1 MSMPVL
7 FGISIQNL
15 SESCHI
21 SRAAGSA
28 FLSGRLDPGL
38 SVIPLRPP
46 TQARIPI
53 LKHGNLILLV
63 ALLVTAVVYAG
74 GLNGPFLFDDH
85 IHITQNRWV
94 KIDSLG
100 WLDLAQAWHSSF
112 SAFPSNRP
120 LAQLSFGIN
129 HALSGLDPWAFKTTN
144 LAIHL
149 LSGLLVYAFIRLVLR
164 ALAGGTTLSQ
174 RDTFVATA
182 VAAVWLL
189 HPMHVSTVLY
199 AVQRMTGLSTLFTLA
214 ALSSYFWGR
223 IRIAEERSGALW
235 ILGAIPLAALGFL
248 AKENAVLLPL
258 LLLVSELTVLR
269 GVSAGH
275 QRRFVRAAWILMVA
289 LPLLA
294 GAAYFFTHPGL
305 LNYDGRPFSLEERV
319 LTQTRILWLYVQWLF
334 IPDISAF
341 GLFHDDIA
349 LSTGLTSPITTLIS
363 AIGLLGATLAA
374 LLTCRRLPVFS
385 FAVLFFL
392 AGHALESSVFPLE
405 MVFEHRNYLPSVGLL
420 FLLAYLVIVSASGLK
435 IANAARVLGVLL
447 LLSYTTVTYIRVN
460 NWSNLSNFLLSS
472 AENHPRSP
480 RANFMAAQLLISSLD
495 RTDSDSR
502 PLAAAARTFLDN
514 GLSNDPRCINCLFGL
529 VVLELHM
536 DRQPDAATVQRLREA
551 LGSGQV
557 GATEVSIS
565 QFSYLVKWQ
574 QSEGVKL
581 PPQEL
586 EAIFDAALSNP
597 GWNHTGRAGI
607 EAAYREYHEKV
618 SGNLDAAL
626 IHARAAI
633 DAWPDQWSYHMQL
646 VQVLRKLGN
655 DDAALA
661 ALENA
666 VGLADNQKQQ
676 QQMADVRA
684 AIQRE
689 RSK

>member
-1 MSMPVL
+1 
-7 FGISIQNL
+7 
-15 SESCHI
+15 
-21 SRAAGSA
+21 
-28 FLSGRLDPGL
+28 
-38 SVIPLRPP
+38 
-46 TQARIPI
+46 
-53 LKHGNLILLV
+53 
-63 ALLVTAVVYAG
+63 
-74 GLNGPFLFDDH
+74 
-85 IHITQNRWV
+85 
-94 KIDSLG
+94 
-100 WLDLAQAWHSSF
+100 SF

-149 LSGLLVYAFIRLVLR
+149 LSGLLVYVFIRLVLR

-269 GVSAGH
+269 GVSTGH

-374 LLTCRRLPVFS
+374 LLMRRRLPVFS

-684 AIQRE
+684 ATQRE

>member
-666 VGLADNQKQQ
+666 DRLADNQKQQ

-689 RSK
+689 QSK

>member
-1 MSMPVL
+1 MSHFVDSE
-7 FGISIQNL
+7 ISSPSTLQKPWPDGDTL
-15 SESCHI
+15 
-21 SRAAGSA
+21 G
-28 FLSGRLDPGL
+28 
-38 SVIPLRPP
+38 PP
-46 TQARIPI
+46 TQARMPI
-53 LKHGNLILLV
+53 LKHGKLILLV
-63 ALLVTAVVYAG
+63 ALLVTAFVYAG

-94 KIDSLG
+94 KIDSLS
-100 WLDLAQAWHSSF
+100 WPDMTQAWQSSF

-149 LSGLLVYAFIRLVLR
+149 LSGLLVFVFIRLVLR
-164 ALAGGTTLSQ
+164 ALAGDTTLSQ
-174 RDTFVATA
+174 RDTFVAAA

-223 IRIAEERSGALW
+223 IRIAEGRPGALW
-235 ILGAIPLAALGFL
+235 ILGAIPLAVLGFL
-248 AKENAVLLPL
+248 AKEIAVLLPL

-275 QRRFVRAAWILMVA
+275 QRRFVHAAWILMIA

-294 GAAYFFTHPGL
+294 GTAYFFTHPGL
-305 LNYDGRPFSLEERV
+305 LNYDGRPFSLEERA
-319 LTQTRILWLYVQWLF
+319 LTQTRILWLYVRWLF
-334 IPDISAF
+334 VPDISAF

-349 LSTGLTSPITTLIS
+349 LSTGPTSPISTLIS
-363 AIGLLGATLAA
+363 AVALLGITLAA
-374 LLTCRRLPVFS
+374 LLAHRRLPVFS

-405 MVFEHRNYLPSVGLL
+405 MVFEHRNYLPSVGPL
-420 FLLAYLVIVSASGLK
+420 FLLAYLVIVSARGLK
-435 IANAARVLGVLL
+435 MANAARVLGVLL
-447 LLSYTTVTYIRVN
+447 LLSYTAATYIRVN
-460 NWSNLSNFLLSS
+460 NWSSLSNFLLSS

-495 RTDSDSR
+495 RTNSDSQ
-502 PLAAAARTFLDN
+502 PLATAARTFLNN

-529 VVLELHM
+529 VVLDLHM

-551 LGSGQV
+551 LGSGPV

-574 QSEGVKL
+574 QGKGVKL
-581 PPQEL
+581 PPREL
-586 EAIFDAALSNP
+586 EAIFDAALANP

-607 EAAYREYHEKV
+607 EAAYREYHENV

-626 IHARAAI
+626 NHARAAI
-633 DAWPDQWSYHMQL
+633 HAWPDQWSYHMQL

-666 VGLADNQKQQ
+666 DRLADNQKQH
-676 QQMADVRA
+676 QQMADLRA

-689 RSK
+689 QSK